1 MELYHGAGE
10 KGKRRASEAQGPL
23 SVSSGL
29 PDCRALGQKDEWPG
43 VCPAGLC

>member
-1 MELYHGAGE
+1 MEQE
-10 KGKRRASEAQGPL
+10 RRERDAASEAQGPL

-29 PDCRALGQKDEWPG
+29 PDFRALGQKDEWPG

>member
-1 MELYHGAGE
+1 MEQE
-10 KGKRRASEAQGPL
+10 RRERDAALEAQGPL

-29 PDCRALGQKDEWPG
+29 PDFRALGQKDEWPG